1 MKRKF
6 LATATLTAV
15 SFAATAP
22 AWPAVVHPYS
32 PNLAALNITLAGN
45 NSPVPDVT
53 IDHPIYTGNSGY
65 VASDLYK
72 CDSASTFAVGA
83 NPILEQSIGNGNPD
97 WPLTGSQA
105 GGGITIGGAT
115 GCRYQSSGS
124 ANFSL
129 SSSGHYMIASRTSAA
144 GKYYYVFTSTVNV
157 VVSGGGGGGGGTP
170 SAQSSA
176 TPTPAKYLGPEFSG
190 LSSMGVMTG
199 SSPKLEGKRLNEISS
214 IEIGGK
220 AATFTATSATEL
232 SLSLPAGLAPGL
244 YDLVINSSAGKL
256 THINAIQVRAPK
268 QSFSIMTRSQGKIS
282 NDQYLEHSLIAAMQ
296 IPELNKARCVVNASS
311 MAMARAMADRLC
323 AIVKASNPNIETTV
337 VEPRSSV
344 KGDAVFARVS
354 YGWN

>member
-6 LATATLTAV
+6 FATSALAAV
-15 SFAATAP
+15 FLASSSP
-22 AWPAVVHPYS
+22 AWSAVVHPYT
-32 PNLAALNITLAGN
+32 PDLNALGITLAGN
-45 NSPVPDVT
+45 NSSAPDVT
-53 IDHPIYTGNSGY
+53 IDHPIYSGSPSY
-65 VASDLYK
+65 VVSDLYK

-83 NPILEQSIGNGNPD
+83 NPILEQSIGNGNLD

-124 ANFSL
+124 NNSSL

-144 GKYYYVFTSTVNV
+144 GKYYYVFTTTVDV
-157 VVSGGGGGGGGTP
+157 VFVAPGSGGTP
-170 SAQSSA
+170 AGQSST
-176 TPTPAKYLGPEFSG
+176 TPAPAKYSGPEFSG

-220 AATFTATSATEL
+220 AATFTSTETEL
-232 SLSLPAGLAPGL
+232 KLDVPKDLAPGL

-256 THINAIQVRAPK
+256 THRSAIRVLGPLK
-268 QSFSIMTRSQGKIS
+268 SFSATTRSEGKIS
-282 NDQYLEHSLIAAMQ
+282 IFHYLEHSLIASRQAPQ
-296 IPELNKARCVVNASS
+296 LNKARCVVNASS
-311 MAMARAMADRLC
+311 KEAATQMAESLC
-323 AIVKASNPNIETTV
+323 ARVRAANPNIETVV
-337 VEPRSSV
+337 VEARSTV
-344 KGDAVFARVS
+344 KNNSVFARVI